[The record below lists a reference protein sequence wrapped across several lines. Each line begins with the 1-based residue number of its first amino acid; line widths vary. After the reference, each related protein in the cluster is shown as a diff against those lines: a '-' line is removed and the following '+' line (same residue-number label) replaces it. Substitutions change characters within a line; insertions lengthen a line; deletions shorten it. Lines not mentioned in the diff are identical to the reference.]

1 MKTAPPET
9 GYLRSCSSV
18 NTERRYNGADA
29 AVTPVKI
36 NRDVQ
41 TAAGKRKTEADA
53 KSAPTAVAV
62 CPVPQ
67 AAQSARA
74 AIAKDIQTP
83 CVRAPIQTGAPK
95 AEPAA
100 DARQIDAWIPA
111 AVATPRDSET
121 QAAMTE

>member
-9 GYLRSCSSV
+9 GSLRSCSSV
-18 NTERRYNGADA
+18 NTERRWNGADA

-62 CPVPQ
+62 CPVMQ

-100 DARQIDAWIPA
+100 A
-111 AVATPRDSET
+111 AAPRDAPARAAAAAPRDAEIP
-121 QAAMTE
+121 AAMTE